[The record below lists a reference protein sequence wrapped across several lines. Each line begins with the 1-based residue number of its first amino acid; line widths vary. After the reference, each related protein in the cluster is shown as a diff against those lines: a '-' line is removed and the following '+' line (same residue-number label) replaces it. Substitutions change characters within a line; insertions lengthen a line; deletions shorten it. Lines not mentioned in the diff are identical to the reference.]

1 MAIIRKEF
9 ETPEQAQELI
19 DAINLKLGIPNS
31 ENSVAQSYTDCVEED
46 GKFYVEYDD
55 EIIIF
60 DESIRDIL
68 GKPTEFEII
77 TQD

>member
-9 ETPEQAQELI
+9 DTIEQAQEFI
-19 DAINLKLGIPNS
+19 DTINLQLGIPSS

-46 GKFYVEYDD
+46 GKFYVEYDN

-68 GKPTEFEII
+68 GGPTEFEINEN
-77 TQD
+77 